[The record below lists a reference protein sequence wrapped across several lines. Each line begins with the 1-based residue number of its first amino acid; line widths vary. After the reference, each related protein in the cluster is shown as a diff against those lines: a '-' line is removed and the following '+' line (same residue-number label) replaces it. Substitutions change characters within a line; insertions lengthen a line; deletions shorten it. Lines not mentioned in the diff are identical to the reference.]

1 MDYKRIRNISVAF
14 LVFLIIVLIFS
25 FIAGLLGETSSTGPI
40 KIFSWIIGSVI
51 AFKIFEVLSGEDKKN
66 PPEKESS

>member
-25 FIAGLLGETSSTGPI
+25 VIAGLLGETSSTGPI
-40 KIFSWIIGSVI
+40 NIFSWIIGSLI
-51 AFKIFEVLSGEDKKN
+51 AFKIFEVLSGENKK
-66 PPEKESS
+66 KSS